1 MKKATRVFVSILSIM
16 IFFLLF
22 FGGIY
27 CLQPVSTREPAE
39 GYQSLKEEY
48 ISAVET
54 FNSTGTLII
63 PEGARFSYDNEEII
77 IRDKSSNVSLTCTFA
92 LNGTVPIYTWNDG
105 SWGHTTY
112 VFLLIFSTV
121 MAFLFYYNVD
131 QKAEKRKFKKLNKI
145 KASSPEGDKRAK
157 STDCITC
164 TYRQDCS
171 CPTCHYVK
179 DCGECFHP
187 SCQTEMERHLE
198 SEDTNLSFEP
208 EEDEE

>member
-1 MKKATRVFVSILSIM
+1 MKKVTRVFVSILSIM
-16 IFFLLF
+16 IFFLLL
-22 FGGIY
+22 FGGTY
-27 CLQPVSTREPAE
+27 CLQPVPTREPAE

-54 FNSTGTLII
+54 FTSSGNLVI

-77 IRDKSSNVSLTCTFA
+77 IRDKSSNVSLTCTFE

-105 SWGHTTY
+105 SWGRSTY
-112 VFLLIFSTV
+112 VLLLILSTAI
-121 MAFLFYYNVD
+121 AFLFYYSVD

-145 KASSPEGDKRAK
+145 KSNSPDGDKRSK
-157 STDCITC
+157 SPDCTAC
-164 TYRQDCS
+164 TYHRDCS

-179 DCGECFHP
+179 KCGECFHD
-187 SCQTEMERHLE
+187 SCQSEMEKRLK
-198 SEDTNLSFEP
+198 SKDIDLTFEL